1 MDYETVQV
9 QRRGAELRIVL
20 NRPEAMNAWNTQFG
34 LDLRSAVEAAADDDE
49 VRAVVITGAGR
60 AFSSGADL
68 KAGFDPT
75 PSGTPDVHTA
85 LTDRYHPII
94 TGIRRM
100 PKPVV
105 AAVNGPAV
113 GIGLSLAL
121 AADLVIARESAYFLL
136 AFVNIGLVPDGGS
149 SLFVPERVGFTR
161 ATEMAMLGERV
172 SARQALEWG
181 LINRVAADDEFEAE
195 VDALAQRL
203 AGRPDALLRGHQAPA
218 QRLALR
224 PHGRAARARGR
235 HPAGIRGDRRLHR
248 GRHGLRGEAPA
259 RLRRI
264 VTRGRPAPA
273 SRLHILRRRMLK
285 VLFTRGLTA
294 ALAGLA
300 LAPAAANAGIFFPEK
315 GGSENADKIWTL
327 YLLIFILAWIV
338 FIGVAGALVW
348 AMIKFRA
355 RRGMVAAQIH
365 GNTRLEVGWTVG
377 AGVILIFITIFTFIM
392 LPDIKNPPASDI
404 DANGNPVTASNALY
418 ASTDQPDPP
427 KGSASIN
434 IDVDGQQYV
443 WRFQY
448 PKSEKAVFSYIDMV
462 VPVGMTIT
470 LDIRADDVIHS
481 WWIPK
486 LGGKMDAVPG
496 YTNKTWFKIPESAIP
511 EGDDQVVF
519 DGQCAELCGRN
530 HANMIGRVIGLR
542 YPDYKAWVDR
552 KAQEIKSAHEQAA
565 KSREEIDKQNAE

>member
-1 MDYETVQV
+1 
-9 QRRGAELRIVL
+9 
-20 NRPEAMNAWNTQFG
+20 
-34 LDLRSAVEAAADDDE
+34 
-49 VRAVVITGAGR
+49 
-60 AFSSGADL
+60 
-68 KAGFDPT
+68 
-75 PSGTPDVHTA
+75 
-85 LTDRYHPII
+85 
-94 TGIRRM
+94 
-100 PKPVV
+100 
-105 AAVNGPAV
+105 
-113 GIGLSLAL
+113 
-121 AADLVIARESAYFLL
+121 
-136 AFVNIGLVPDGGS
+136 
-149 SLFVPERVGFTR
+149 
-161 ATEMAMLGERV
+161 
-172 SARQALEWG
+172 
-181 LINRVAADDEFEAE
+181 
-195 VDALAQRL
+195 
-203 AGRPDALLRGHQAPA
+203 
-218 QRLALR
+218 
-224 PHGRAARARGR
+224 
-235 HPAGIRGDRRLHR
+235 
-248 GRHGLRGEAPA
+248 
-259 RLRRI
+259 
-264 VTRGRPAPA
+264 
-273 SRLHILRRRMLK
+273 MLK

-348 AMIKFRA
+348 AMFKFRA

-404 DANGNPVTASNALY
+404 DANGNPVTASNVLY

-443 WRFQY
+443 WRYQY
-448 PKSEKAVFSYIDMV
+448 PKSEKDVFSYIEMV

-511 EGDDQVVF
+511 EGKNSVVF

-552 KAQEIKSAHEQAA
+552 KAQQIRSAREQAA

>member
-1 MDYETVQV
+1 
-9 QRRGAELRIVL
+9 
-20 NRPEAMNAWNTQFG
+20 
-34 LDLRSAVEAAADDDE
+34 
-49 VRAVVITGAGR
+49 
-60 AFSSGADL
+60 
-68 KAGFDPT
+68 
-75 PSGTPDVHTA
+75 
-85 LTDRYHPII
+85 
-94 TGIRRM
+94 
-100 PKPVV
+100 
-105 AAVNGPAV
+105 
-113 GIGLSLAL
+113 
-121 AADLVIARESAYFLL
+121 
-136 AFVNIGLVPDGGS
+136 
-149 SLFVPERVGFTR
+149 
-161 ATEMAMLGERV
+161 
-172 SARQALEWG
+172 
-181 LINRVAADDEFEAE
+181 
-195 VDALAQRL
+195 
-203 AGRPDALLRGHQAPA
+203 
-218 QRLALR
+218 
-224 PHGRAARARGR
+224 
-235 HPAGIRGDRRLHR
+235 
-248 GRHGLRGEAPA
+248 
-259 RLRRI
+259 
-264 VTRGRPAPA
+264 
-273 SRLHILRRRMLK
+273 MLK

-348 AMIKFRA
+348 AMFKFRA

-377 AGVILIFITIFTFIM
+377 AGVILVFITIFTFIM

-404 DANGNPVTASNALY
+404 DANGNPVTASNVLY

-443 WRFQY
+443 WRYQY
-448 PKSEKAVFSYIDMV
+448 PKSEKDVFSYIEMV

-511 EGDDQVVF
+511 EGKNSVVY

-552 KAQEIKSAHEQAA
+552 KAEQIKSAREQAA